1 MSNLS
6 GIFMFFASDLARI
19 DIQAAIHL
27 RLASVFQSVV
37 LGNTFACGLASGR
50 SWSGCQKQNMT

>member
-27 RLASVFQSVV
+27 RLARGSM
-37 LGNTFACGLASGR
+37 LAQLDTTR
-50 SWSGCQKQNMT
+50 LPLTLHVRQKINR